1 TVVNLVHE
9 YPQHLRIAR
18 DVHRVYDEHEQLI
31 DALALLEDDDKI
43 RPDLYG
49 NRIMQILG
57 IGPCPEIGSAYR
69 FLLDLRMEHGP
80 LGAERAETELRAWW
94 QGRTADD
101 PDV

>member
-1 TVVNLVHE
+1 
-9 YPQHLRIAR
+9 
-18 DVHRVYDEHEQLI
+18 
-31 DALALLEDDDKI
+31 
-43 RPDLYG
+43 
-49 NRIMQILG
+49 MQILG
-57 IGPCPEIGSAYR
+57 IGPGPEIGAAYR